1 MDIPIYS
8 FKVEEQVAQSVDII
22 IVKNTASDEEKYY
35 KEVEYKKRQEFN
47 EILYQHYYK
56 FDKKLDNYT
65 KERLW
70 QNYKFNTKRNSI
82 VEYLLEKW
90 DEFDDKYL

>member
-47 EILYQHYYK
+47 EFLYQHYYK